1 MFKFFSFFLFLGLI
15 LGLSS
20 ASSQKLGTQNPADS
34 ITTSLGASKP
44 QTRTLQSQ
52 NLSSQKGKVKRI
64 IIKGNHFLSTPQ
76 IKSHL
81 SIKKGEG
88 WNKLKIQKDVRHLFS
103 LGFFDDIQV
112 SGTPDRKNRWTL
124 TYKLKERIF
133 ISNIEFQ
140 GNKKLNDKSLKEEA
154 FIDEFSFL
162 DPNKLEKTLIDIR
175 KKYKEKAHYSV
186 EVSYQLEKD
195 EENKKAKK
203 LVIHIKEN
211 NKLYIKKIQFI
222 GNRNISNKKIKVFLK
237 SREKNL
243 LSFFTSQGVF
253 QPENL
258 DHDRQVI
265 EYFYRNEGYLNVK
278 VHPARVSLSADK
290 KNLFLDFEI
299 SEGNRFKMGSY
310 VLKEKELIEKKKFLK
325 LYEKEYFS
333 LGDLQ
338 QDIQSISQVFK
349 NKGHALVK
357 VEPLFYPDQ
366 IEEDKIHI
374 GFKIDKGEI
383 YNVSYIDI
391 KGNQKVRDKVV
402 FRRFQIKEGDI
413 YNQDQIDL
421 TRQLLEQLSVFEKVN
436 ISTGTAHPSKKEI
449 QLQVLVKEREN
460 TGEASLVGG
469 YNNVTKLFIQGGLKK
484 ENFLGLEQN
493 IAVKVS
499 MGYYDETMVLYYQNP
514 YFLDTRWNFGFEL
527 FNLGQENYIGSQF
540 STLNLLGNNDYKT
553 YFSLESGLSFSVGRK
568 LGPFSNLL
576 LKYRFSNQKI
586 SDTAVYFL
594 RSLPI
599 LRNIFQTLDISSS
612 SSDSSQ
618 LKNTENIEEEQN
630 LPNYSKESLSQF
642 RFNDIYDFESATGL
656 KSSLSL
662 IWEQDKRND
671 RFYAM
676 RGFLARISAEYV
688 GLGGHLEYSKLSG
701 DFRHYYNPVWKLVVK
716 NRMDLGWVFPNQK
729 GQEVPFTELFLLG
742 GPYNL
747 RGFLTNSQ
755 GPRKYSEQAYKRTIY
770 HNNQQTDDL
779 HKFNNP
785 KKFAERPYGG
795 TQKLFYSL
803 ELEIPLVER
812 ANLRLASFLDIG
824 EVNNSISLNLHD
836 QLRANVGVGVRW
848 LSPFGPLSLDW
859 AVPYKARKEFEE
871 DSWQVQFSVG
881 SVL

>member
-1 MFKFFSFFLFLGLI
+1 MFKFSSFFSFFLFLGLTFV
-15 LGLSS
+15 
-20 ASSQKLGTQNPADS
+20 SSQALGNQDQKQDQADS
-34 ITTSLGASKP
+34 ITKSLGALKP
-44 QTRTLQSQ
+44 QTRQLQSQ
-52 NLSSQKGKVKRI
+52 NLSSQKGKVKI
-64 IIKGNHFLSTPQ
+64 LIIKGNHFLSTPQ

-81 SIKKGEG
+81 SIKEGEG
-88 WNKLKIQKDVRHLFS
+88 WNKLQIQRDVRHLFS

-124 TYKLKERIF
+124 TYRLKERIF
-133 ISNIEFQ
+133 ISSIEFQ

-154 FIDEFSFL
+154 FVDEFSFL

-203 LVIHIKEN
+203 LVITIKEN
-211 NKLYIKKIQFI
+211 DKLYIKKIQFI
-222 GNRNISNKKIKVFLK
+222 GNRNISNQKLKAFLK

-243 LSFFTSQGVF
+243 FSFFTAQGVF

-265 EYFYRNEGYLNVK
+265 EYFYRNEGYLNVR
-278 VHPARVSLSADK
+278 VHPARISLSADK

-310 VLKEKELIEKKKFLK
+310 VLKEKELTDTKKILK
-325 LYEKEYFS
+325 LYEKDYFS

-338 QDIQSISQVFK
+338 QDIQTISRVFK

-383 YNVSYIDI
+383 YNVSQIDI
-391 KGNQKVRDKVV
+391 KGNHKVRDKVV
-402 FRRFQIKEGDI
+402 FRRFQIKEGEI
-413 YNQDQIDL
+413 YNQNRIDL
-421 TRQLLEQLSVFEKVN
+421 TKQLLEQLSVFEKVN
-436 ISTGTAHPSKKEI
+436 ISTGVASNKEI
-449 QLQVLVKEREN
+449 QLKVLIKEREN

-469 YNNVTKLFIQGGLKK
+469 YNNVTKLFIQGGIKK

-493 IAVKVS
+493 ISVKVS
-499 MGYYDETMVLYYQNP
+499 MGYYDETMVFYYQNP

-553 YFSLESGLSFSVGRK
+553 YFSLESGLAFSVGRK
-568 LGPFSNLL
+568 LGPFSNLI
-576 LKYRFSNQKI
+576 LKYRFSSQNI
-586 SDTAVYFL
+586 SDSAVYFL
-594 RSLPI
+594 RNLPL
-599 LRNIFQTLDISSS
+599 LRNIFQTLDSSS
-612 SSDSSQ
+612 SSNSSQ
-618 LKNTENIEEEQN
+618 VKNTENTEEEQN
-630 LPNYSKESLSQF
+630 LQNYSKESLSQF
-642 RFNDIYDFESATGL
+642 RFNDIYDFKSATGL

-688 GLGGHLEYSKLSG
+688 GLGGHLKYSKMSG
-701 DFRHYYNPVWKLVVK
+701 DFRHYYNPFWKLVVK
-716 NRMDLGWVFPNQK
+716 NRMDLAWVFPNQK
-729 GQEVPFTELFLLG
+729 GREVPFTELFLLG
-742 GPYNL
+742 GPYDL

-755 GPRKYSEQAYKRTIY
+755 GPRKFSEEAYQRTSY
-770 HNNQQTDDL
+770 HNSQQTDEIN
-779 HKFNNP
+779 KFNNP
-785 KKFAERPYGG
+785 KAFAERPYGG

-803 ELEIPLVER
+803 ELEIPLVEK

-824 EVNNSISLNLHD
+824 EVNNGISLNLND
-836 QLRANVGVGVRW
+836 QLRADVGVGIRW

-859 AVPYKARKEFEE
+859 AFPYKARKEFEE